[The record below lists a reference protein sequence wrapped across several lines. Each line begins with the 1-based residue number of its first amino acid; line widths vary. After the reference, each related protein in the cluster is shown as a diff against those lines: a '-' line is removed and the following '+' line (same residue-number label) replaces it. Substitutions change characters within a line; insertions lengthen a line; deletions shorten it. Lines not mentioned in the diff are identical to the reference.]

1 MPKNGCTNI
10 RWQIA
15 QQPTFVQWHQIFFSF
30 QQATELASCHP
41 SGV

>member
-15 QQPTFVQWHQIFFSF
+15 QQLTFAQWHQIFVSYR
-30 QQATELASCHP
+30 QATELASYYP
-41 SGV
+41 SGA